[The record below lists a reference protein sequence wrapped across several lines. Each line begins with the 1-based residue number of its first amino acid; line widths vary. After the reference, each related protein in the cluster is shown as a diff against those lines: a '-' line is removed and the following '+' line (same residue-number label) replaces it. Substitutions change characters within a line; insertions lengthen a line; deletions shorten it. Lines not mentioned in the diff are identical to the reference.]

1 MQVPRGG
8 FESTGGLKGK
18 PFATIHGPLINYFRC
33 RRFRLSPVNYF
44 ALALPLCVFER
55 DYLART

>member
-44 ALALPLCVFER
+44 ALALSSSLS
-55 DYLART
+55 